1 MNEEKLKYF
10 AKKGFL
16 LNPEIINLF
25 VSINDNDISEKI
37 LNNIFLISGNRMITK
52 NIILK
57 NFNQIKNFVHTTY
70 PEKKEIFNTFFINEL
85 TIKKLGLEETKKEA
99 DKPKNTYPDF
109 KILSSNIISCKKI
122 EVKDFVAHFRN
133 RYVFFKDILKE
144 RKELNNLISIDKI
157 GNNRDFSVIAM
168 VSKKRVT
175 KNKNI
180 FLDIEDFTGKTTA
193 LINKDKAELF
203 EKAKEIV
210 LDDIIGLRCSGGKE
224 MAFVNEIVFPEAHI
238 NEKKKLEEE
247 SYALFISDIHLGST
261 RFLEKNFMRFIDWLN
276 GDCSDEQRKKLEK
289 IKYLFITGDNVD
301 GVGVYPGQEE
311 MLSIKNVKNQY
322 LKLAEYLKKIPK
334 HIKIFLCAGQ
344 HDAVRLP
351 EPQPPIDEEFGG
363 EITKIDNLYLV
374 SNPASIEI
382 GCVKN
387 KEGVNVLM
395 YHGASMHGWIDEL
408 ESLRLEKAN
417 HNPSKIIKHILKHR
431 HLSPIHSAN
440 VYIPSEKGD
449 ALIIKT
455 IPDIIATGDMH
466 RTDVDIYNNILII
479 CGSCW
484 QSITPFEEKVG
495 NIPDPCKVPMLNL
508 KTREMKI
515 LDFSENIICLN
526 KPPEVI

>member
-1 MNEEKLKYF
+1 MNEEKLRYF

-25 VSINDNDISEKI
+25 VSFNDNDLSERI
-37 LNNIFLISGNRMITK
+37 LNQIFLISGNRIITK
-52 NIILK
+52 NTILN
-57 NFNQIKNFVHTTY
+57 NFNQIKNFIWTTY
-70 PEKKEIFNTFFINEL
+70 PEKKEIFSAFFVNEIKLKKSLPVEINVEL
-85 TIKKLGLEETKKEA
+85 DKLKIV
-99 DKPKNTYPDF
+99 YPNF
-109 KILSSNIISCKKI
+109 KILSSNIVSCKKI

-133 RYVFFKDILKE
+133 RYVFFRDILKE

-157 GNNRDFSVIAM
+157 GNNREFSMIAM
-168 VSKKRVT
+168 VSKKRIT

-180 FLDIEDFTGKTTA
+180 FIEVEDFTGKTTA
-193 LINKDKAELF
+193 LINKDKEELF
-203 EKAKEIV
+203 EKAKEIIP
-210 LDDIIGLRCSGGKE
+210 DDIVGLRCSGGKE
-224 MAFVNEIVFPEAHI
+224 MAFVNDIIFPEAHI

-247 SYALFISDIHLGST
+247 SYALFISDIHLGSI
-261 RFLEKNFMRFIDWLN
+261 RFLEKNFLRFLNWLN
-276 GDCSDEQRKKLEK
+276 GDCSDEQRKKIEK
-289 IKYLFITGDNVD
+289 IGYIFITGDNVD

-311 MLSIKNVKNQY
+311 MLSIKNVKDQY
-322 LKLAEYLKKIPK
+322 AKLAEYLKKIPK

-382 GCVKN
+382 GCAKN
-387 KEGVNVLM
+387 KMGINVLV

-440 VYIPSEKGD
+440 VYIPSEKED

-455 IPDIIATGDMH
+455 VPDIIVTGDMH
-466 RTDVDIYNNILII
+466 RTDVDMYNNILII

-495 NIPDPCKVPMLNL
+495 NIPDPCKIPMLNL

-515 LDFSENIICLN
+515 LDFSEEVTELN
-526 KPPEVI
+526 KIEEKT

>member
-16 LNPEIINLF
+16 LNSEIINLF
-25 VSINDNDISEKI
+25 VSFNDNEISEKI
-37 LNNIFLISGNRMITK
+37 LNQIFLISGNRMITK
-52 NIILK
+52 NTILN
-57 NFNQIKNFVHTTY
+57 NFYPIKNFIYTTY
-70 PEKKEIFNTFFINEL
+70 PEKKEIFDCFFVNESL
-85 TIKKLGLEETKKEA
+85 SKKIEVKDPKLEIEKS
-99 DKPKNTYPDF
+99 KNLYPDF

-122 EVKDFVAHFRN
+122 EVKDFVTHFRN
-133 RYVFFKDILKE
+133 RYSFFKEILKE
-144 RKELNNLISIDKI
+144 RKELSNLISIDKI
-157 GNNRDFSVIAM
+157 GNNREFSVIAM
-168 VSKKRVT
+168 VSNKRVT

-180 FLDIEDFTGKTTA
+180 FLEIEDFTGKTTA
-193 LINKDKAELF
+193 LINKDKEELF
-203 EKAKEIV
+203 DKAKEIV
-210 LDDIIGLRCSGGKE
+210 PDDIIGLKCFGGKE
-224 MAFVNEIVFPEAHI
+224 IAFVNEIIFPEARI

-247 SYALFISDIHLGST
+247 VYALFISDIHLGSV
-261 RFLEKNFMRFIDWLN
+261 RFLEKSFLRFLDWLN
-276 GDCSDEQRKKLEK
+276 GDCSDEQRKKIEK

-311 MLSIKNVKNQY
+311 LLSIKNVKDQY
-322 LKLAEYLKKIPK
+322 IKLADYLKKIPK

-382 GCVKN
+382 GCNKN
-387 KEGVNVLM
+387 KSGINVLI

-417 HNPSKIIKHILKHR
+417 HNPSKIVKHMLKHR
-431 HLSPIHSAN
+431 HLSPMHSAN
-440 VYIPSEKGD
+440 VYLPSEKED
-449 ALIIKT
+449 PIAIKT
-455 IPDIIATGDMH
+455 VPDIIVTGDMH
-466 RTDVDIYNNILII
+466 RTDVDMYNNILII

-484 QSITPFEEKVG
+484 QSLTPFEEKVG

-515 LDFSENIICLN
+515 LDFSEGAIEL
-526 KPPEVI
+526 K

>member
-16 LNPEIINLF
+16 LNPEIIDLF
-25 VSINDNDISEKI
+25 ISINDNNISEKI
-37 LNNIFLISGNRMITK
+37 LNTIFLISGNRIITK
-52 NIILK
+52 GTIIK
-57 NFNQIKNFVHTTY
+57 YFNQIKDFVYTTY
-70 PEKKEIFNTFFINEL
+70 PEKKEIFNAFFINEL
-85 TIKKLGLEETKKEA
+85 ATKKSVQKETKPELEKTKTA
-99 DKPKNTYPDF
+99 YPDF
-109 KILSSNIISCKKI
+109 KILSSDIISCKKI
-122 EVKDFVAHFRN
+122 EVKDFVAHFRS
-133 RYVFFKDILKE
+133 RYVFFRDILKD

-157 GNNRDFSVIAM
+157 GTNRDFSIIAM
-168 VSKKRVT
+168 VSKKRIT

-180 FLDIEDFTGKTTA
+180 FVEVEDFTGKTTA
-193 LINKDKAELF
+193 LINKDKEELF
-203 EKAKEIV
+203 EKAKEIIP
-210 LDDIIGLRCSGGKE
+210 DDIIGLRCSGGKE
-224 MAFVNEIVFPEAHI
+224 MAFVNDIIFPEARI

-247 SYALFISDIHLGST
+247 SYALFISDIHLGSV
-261 RFLEKNFMRFIDWLN
+261 RFLEKSFLRFLGWLN
-276 GDCSDEQRKKLEK
+276 GDCSEDQRKKIEK
-289 IKYLFITGDNVD
+289 IKYIFITGDNVD

-311 MLSIKNVKNQY
+311 LLSIKNVKDQY
-322 LKLAEYLKKIPK
+322 AKLAEYLKKIPK
-334 HIKIFLCAGQ
+334 HIKMFLCAGQ

-387 KEGVNVLM
+387 KEGINVLI

-440 VYIPSEKGD
+440 VYIPSEKED
-449 ALIIKT
+449 PLIIKT
-455 IPDIIATGDMH
+455 IPDIIVTGDMH
-466 RTDVDIYNNILII
+466 RTDVDMYNNILII

-495 NIPDPCKVPMLNL
+495 NIPDPCKIPMLNL

-515 LDFSENIICLN
+515 LDFSEDVAELN
-526 KPPEVI
+526 KKEEKI

>member
-25 VSINDNDISEKI
+25 VSINDNDVSEKI

-52 NIILK
+52 NTILK
-57 NFNQIKNFVHTTY
+57 NLNQIRSFVCTAY
-70 PEKKEIFNTFFINEL
+70 PEKKEIFNAFFVNEL
-85 TIKKLGLEETKKEA
+85 DQKKSTSEEIKKET
-99 DKPKNTYPDF
+99 DKSKNSYPDF
-109 KILSSNIISCKKI
+109 KILSSNITPCKKI
-122 EVKDFVAHFRN
+122 EVKDFVNHFRN
-133 RYVFFKDILKE
+133 RYVFFRDVLKE

-157 GNNRDFSVIAM
+157 GNNREFSIIVM

-180 FLDIEDFTGKTTA
+180 FLEVEDFTGNTTA
-193 LINKDKAELF
+193 LINKDKEELF
-203 EKAKEIV
+203 EKAKEIIP
-210 LDDIIGLRCSGGKE
+210 DDIIGLRCSGGKE
-224 MAFVNEIVFPEAHI
+224 MAFVNDIVFPEARI
-238 NEKKKLEEE
+238 AEKKKLEEE
-247 SYALFISDIHLGST
+247 SYAIFISDIHLGST
-261 RFLEKNFMRFIDWLN
+261 RFLEKSFLKFLGWLN
-276 GDCSDEQRKKLEK
+276 GDCSDEQRKKIQK

-311 MLSIKNVKNQY
+311 LLLIKNVKDQY
-322 LKLAEYLKKIPK
+322 AKLAEYLKQIPK

-382 GCVKN
+382 GCTQN
-387 KEGVNVLM
+387 KEGINVLI
-395 YHGASMHGWIDEL
+395 YHGASMHGWVDEL

-440 VYIPSEKGD
+440 VYIPSEKED
-449 ALIIKT
+449 PLVIKK
-455 IPDIIATGDMH
+455 IPDIIVTGDMH
-466 RTDVDIYNNILII
+466 RTDVDMYNNILII

-515 LDFSENIICLN
+515 LDFSEDIVELN
-526 KPPEVI
+526 KTEKII